1 MNFRSSYHIIQVV
14 LNDELIKFFYYWPQ
28 LMGMILNNVVYIDF
42 LRAIWLSMFGIR
54 GSIELSYNS
63 RRAKRI
69 AFIGDISGFSV
80 VLCIAL

>member
-1 MNFRSSYHIIQVV
+1 
-14 LNDELIKFFYYWPQ
+14 
-28 LMGMILNNVVYIDF
+28 MGMILNYVVYIDF
-42 LRAIWLSMFGIR
+42 PRAIWLSMLDFR
-54 GSIELSYNS
+54 GYIELSYNS

>member
-1 MNFRSSYHIIQVV
+1 
-14 LNDELIKFFYYWPQ
+14 
-28 LMGMILNNVVYIDF
+28 MGMILNNVVYIDF
-42 LRAIWLSMFGIR
+42 PRAIWLSMLDFR
-54 GSIELSYNS
+54 GYIELSYNS

>member
-1 MNFRSSYHIIQVV
+1 
-14 LNDELIKFFYYWPQ
+14 
-28 LMGMILNNVVYIDF
+28 MGMILNYDVYIDF
-42 LRAIWLSMFGIR
+42 PRAIWLSMLDFR
-54 GSIELSYNS
+54 GYIELSYNS